1 MLTIDIRPNTTRRK
15 QNIARNVQLFDDVL
29 GKDIGEQKIVS
40 PEACTFYFLPDEE
53 PTAEFDFKFRT
64 EDPAILFDG
73 VDIEDLKWRIVK

>member
-1 MLTIDIRPNTTRRK
+1 MIK
-15 QNIARNVQLFDDVL
+15 AKVKLFDDAS

-40 PEACTFYFLPDEE
+40 PKGCTFYFLPDEE

-73 VDIEDLKWRIVK
+73 VDIENLKWGIVK